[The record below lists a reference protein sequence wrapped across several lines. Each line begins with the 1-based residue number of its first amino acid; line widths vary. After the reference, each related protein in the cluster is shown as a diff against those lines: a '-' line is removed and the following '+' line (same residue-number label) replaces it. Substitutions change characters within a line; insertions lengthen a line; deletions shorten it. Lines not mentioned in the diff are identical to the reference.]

1 MHASPAKE
9 NSSAA
14 SVHYIT
20 FQPSTLSI
28 LVSCCFLYYDFTII
42 TIIVFYTSRFYY
54 YYDVPEHYKALL
66 VPHHH
71 HEQHGHVHATTNL
84 NTFNFTPHRG
94 RCCVKA
100 HNLLYTLTRRP
111 FIAKIHL
118 LVCALETRFTHSS
131 QSSRTV
137 RLSGLVVCIATVSV
151 WPQET

>member
-9 NSSAA
+9 NHLCPLHNIAA
-14 SVHYIT
+14 IH
-20 FQPSTLSI
+20 SI
-28 LVSCCFLYYDFTII
+28 YSRQLLFLYYDF
-42 TIIVFYTSRFYY
+42 TIIVFYTSRFYYYY

-66 VPHHH
+66 VPHHHH

-84 NTFNFTPHRG
+84 NTFNFTPHRR

-100 HNLLYTLTRRP
+100 HNLLYTLTRPP